1 MFNLLKKGDFVRIEY
16 EGYNKEGKLF
26 DSTKGEIAK
35 TLHGK
40 EGSIL
45 VIIGLGQ
52 ILKGL
57 EEVIIKMNENETKEI
72 LIKSNEAFGEKKKEL
87 VKIMK
92 EGEFEKYKVRPAPGL
107 SIHVEFGGQTLI
119 GYIKS
124 VNSGRVM
131 VDFNHPLAGQDL
143 KYNLKL
149 LKVLS
154 KEDDKIN
161 ELIVESG
168 LDANYKS
175 GVLSVKKDSK
185 IENFDAKK
193 TGLANAI
200 KAFIP
205 EIKKVEVK
213 DA

>member
-1 MFNLLKKGDFVRIEY
+1 LLKKGDFVRIEY